1 VVSSNLAET
10 LILSAP
16 FGQPICGS
24 PGSPSCLTTDG
35 SISVIESG
43 GPPVGAIPEPSG
55 AALLAAGTLVV
66 ARRLRRSR

>member
-1 VVSSNLAET
+1 
-10 LILSAP
+10 
-16 FGQPICGS
+16 
-24 PGSPSCLTTDG
+24 LTADG